1 MLNTEDQFDQQT
13 KSQNLNLAPKKEK
26 ERAYFADWVRALS
39 IHFVIMVHCVQ
50 LNMESTDISSAE
62 TYARVPYN
70 EEII

>member
-1 MLNTEDQFDQQT
+1 LG
-13 KSQNLNLAPKKEK
+13 NLAPKKEK
-26 ERAYFADWVRALS
+26 ERDYYADWIRAIA

-50 LNMESTDISSAE
+50 LNMEATDISSPE